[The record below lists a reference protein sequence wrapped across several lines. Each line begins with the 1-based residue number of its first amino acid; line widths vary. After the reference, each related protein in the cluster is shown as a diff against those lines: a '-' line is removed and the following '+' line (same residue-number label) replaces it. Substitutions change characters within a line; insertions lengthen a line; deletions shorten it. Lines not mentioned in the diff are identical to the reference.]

1 MTHRMSFIRFC
12 CLTVLTL
19 SLAGC
24 GGGNDGPE
32 RFAVSGRIT
41 FEGQPV
47 PMGFIKFTPDTS
59 QGNSGPGA
67 GAPIENG
74 TYSTP
79 SGKGLVGGPHIV
91 EIAGWDGVPIT
102 ESGETLPEGTELF
115 PLYHTRFDFPKDDGE
130 HDFAVSPDTDISDEL
145 NQAAEESG
153 DVSEPI

>member
-1 MTHRMSFIRFC
+1 MGRNA
-12 CLTVLTL
+12 LL
-19 SLAGC
+19 SR
-24 GGGNDGPE
+24 GGLRSKASRCRWASSSSPQRPARGT
-32 RFAVSGRIT
+32 S
-41 FEGQPV
+41 V
-47 PMGFIKFTPDTS
+47 PAR
-59 QGNSGPGA
+59 GA
-67 GAPIENG
+67 IENG

-153 DVSEPI
+153 DSSEPI